1 MFYGCCCCLCEL
13 QGSNPLPQKHTH
25 THTHTQSQRLAHSHC
40 LAGQKIKIVLVA
52 DYYCKNAHSLATYPH
67 KAAEAASLLL
77 YATALRFCFVFPF
90 FKHKHTNTHTHSHA
104 HTCSC
109 SKHVSKC
116 VEKEKRK
123 KLKQE
128 KRAKLHF
135 RRRRRCCRSSIATCS
150 SQSRCRIQWRA
161 AKGDLYFPLSLSPS
175 LCLYALPSMDN
186 RPPSARASYSLTR
199 AATSR
204 RLAPA

>member
-1 MFYGCCCCLCEL
+1 MAAAAVCVICRGAIL
-13 QGSNPLPQKHTH
+13 SRRITH
-25 THTHTQSQRLAHSHC
+25 THTWTHTHRLAHSHC

-77 YATALRFCFVFPF
+77 YATALSFCFVFPF
-90 FKHKHTNTHTHSHA
+90 FKHKHTQTNTLT

-123 KLKQE
+123 
-128 KRAKLHF
+128 
-135 RRRRRCCRSSIATCS
+135 
-150 SQSRCRIQWRA
+150 
-161 AKGDLYFPLSLSPS
+161 
-175 LCLYALPSMDN
+175 N
-186 RPPSARASYSLTR
+186 
-199 AATSR
+199 
-204 RLAPA
+204 